1 MKKNLFKLII
11 PFLLIFFNSYSYAKI
26 QNKIILKVEN
36 EIITNYEI
44 KNKILRSLILSGE
57 EISQEN
63 INRYKNQALESLIQL
78 KIKKIELKKYNI
90 SKNNDQVNRY
100 LNSISSNN
108 IPGLKKRFVSK
119 NINFELF
126 LDEIET
132 ESKWQKLIFKLYS
145 KKIDINKNIINNE
158 LKKIIQNKNSF
169 EEFKISEIE
178 VFINNNKSD
187 EEKISNLKQEI
198 KKIGFEAAARKY
210 SISST
215 ASSQGDLGW
224 INSNSLSEE
233 ISQVLKKISPGQITD
248 PIYRTNSVLFLKL
261 NDKRVSSTD
270 NINVSDLKKKL
281 LDQKKNELFG
291 LYSKSH
297 LSKLKNNS
305 LIEYK

>member
-1 MKKNLFKLII
+1 M
-11 PFLLIFFNSYSYAKI
+11 
-26 QNKIILKVEN
+26 
-36 EIITNYEI
+36 
-44 KNKILRSLILSGE
+44 
-57 EISQEN
+57 
-63 INRYKNQALESLIQL
+63 ESLIQL

-108 IPGLKKRFVSK
+108 IPGLKKRFVS
-119 NINFELF
+119 NNLNFELF

-145 KKIDINKNIINNE
+145 KKIEINENKIKNE